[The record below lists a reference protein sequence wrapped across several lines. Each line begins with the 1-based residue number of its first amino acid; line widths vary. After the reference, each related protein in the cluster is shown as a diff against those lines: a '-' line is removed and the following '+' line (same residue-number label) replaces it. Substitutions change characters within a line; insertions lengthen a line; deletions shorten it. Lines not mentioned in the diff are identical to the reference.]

1 MSEAENI
8 GPIDLPE
15 ENFDM
20 PTEFK
25 QDPFIRV
32 YLASGLT
39 GREIHKKLDDRIR
52 SVITEVLEKSR
63 YNGLQYKV
71 YDPERYT
78 GTGSPHSS
86 KEVYRIDFEKV
97 VEADLVIF
105 YLNAPSWGVG
115 YEGQIAAGATIPK
128 ILVYPES
135 QKVSRMVLGDF
146 NPVLFSVEFKS
157 EADLAPRFSH
167 KLNVFGKE
175 IIDMASKKRRVFNSH
190 TTIGLA
196 KFIFCRRVRLG
207 KTIDVIARETAIEA
221 HWITM
226 VQLDSRKAAMLTWI
240 QLQRIAEAIQAELGS
255 NENGV
260 VYMRE
265 KDEEH
270 LEQSMKQ
277 SLDNLYEAY
286 VSYSKV
292 VDDGVLL
299 ILWGEYS
306 EHFHSINDTLWKI
319 DSAISKE
326 DWLEKFEQREKAIC
340 EEREKSRVVC
350 LLGLD
355 AKKLPETH
363 RKSLDNLCTF
373 LGEVNQISEQNL
385 QRLWKNFKKD
395 NEDKSAARGGNAT
408 KMRVYSVE
416 DWRNL
421 FNGLHL
427 QD

>member
-1 MSEAENI
+1 MGKAEKI
-8 GPIDLPE
+8 GPIDLPK
-15 ENFDM
+15 ENFEM
-20 PTEFK
+20 PEEFK
-25 QDPFIRV
+25 QDPYIRV

-39 GREIHKKLDDRIR
+39 GREDHKKGDNRIR
-52 SVITEVLEKSR
+52 SVITEVVEKSR
-63 YNGLQYKV
+63 YNGFQYKV

-78 GTGSPHSS
+78 GIDSPHSS
-86 KEVYRIDFEKV
+86 EEVYRIDFEKV
-97 VEADLVIF
+97 VEADIVIF

-128 ILVYPES
+128 ILVYPKS
-135 QKVSRMVLGDF
+135 QNVSRMVLGDF
-146 NPVLFSVEFKS
+146 NPVLFSVEFES

-175 IIDMASKKRRVFNSH
+175 IIDMASKKRRVFNSR
-190 TTIGLA
+190 TTMGLA

-207 KTIDVIARETAIEA
+207 KTIDVMARETAIEA

-240 QLQRIAEAIQAELGS
+240 QLQRIAEAIQSELGS

-270 LEQSMKQ
+270 LDQPMKQ

-286 VSYSKV
+286 VSCGKV
-292 VDDGVLL
+292 VDRVLL

-306 EHFHSINDTLWKI
+306 EHFHSSNNTLWKI
-319 DSAISKE
+319 GCAISKD
-326 DWLEKFEQREKAIC
+326 DWLEKFEQRERSIR
-340 EEREKSRVVC
+340 EEHEKSRVACV
-350 LLGLD
+350 LGLD

-363 RKSLDNLCTF
+363 SKSLDNLCTF

-385 QRLWKNFKKD
+385 KRLWKHFKKD
-395 NEDKSAARGGNAT
+395 NEDKSAARGGDVT
-408 KMRVYSVE
+408 GMQPYSIE

-421 FNGLHL
+421 FNSLHL
-427 QD
+427 HD